1 MNRKL
6 AAASFF
12 LLAFSV
18 CLGAFGAHALKELGD
33 VSVQQTFETGVRY
46 QFYGSFV
53 LILIAFRK
61 ELNALNFRR
70 WIRVFGIGL
79 TMFCGSI
86 YGLVLG
92 NILDFNAK
100 LFGPITP
107 IGGALM
113 IVSLIMMGIQL
124 LRNPAQE

>member
-18 CLGAFGAHALKELGD
+18 CLGAFGAHALKDLGD
-33 VSVQQTFETGVRY
+33 VSAQQTFETGVRY

-53 LILIAFRK
+53 LIIMAFRK
-61 ELNALNFRR
+61 EFNALNLRR

-79 TMFCGSI
+79 TLFCGSI

-92 NILDFNAK
+92 NILDFSAK

-107 IGGALM
+107 IGGTLM
-113 IVSLIMMGIQL
+113 ILSLIMIGIQL
-124 LRNPAQE
+124 LRNPTQE

>member
-18 CLGAFGAHALKELGD
+18 CLGAFGAHALKDLGD
-33 VSVQQTFETGVRY
+33 VSAQQTFETGVRY

-53 LILIAFRK
+53 LIIMAFRK
-61 ELNALNFRR
+61 EFNALNLRR

-79 TMFCGSI
+79 TLFSGSI

-92 NILDFNAK
+92 NILDFSAK

-107 IGGALM
+107 IGGTLM
-113 IVSLIMMGIQL
+113 ILSLIMIGIQL
-124 LRNPAQE
+124 LRNPTQE

>member
-18 CLGAFGAHALKELGD
+18 CLGAFGAHALKDLGD
-33 VSVQQTFETGVRY
+33 VSAQQTFETGVRY
-46 QFYGSFV
+46 QFYGTFV
-53 LILIAFRK
+53 LILMAFRK
-61 ELNALNFRR
+61 EFNALNLRR

-79 TMFCGSI
+79 TLFCCSI

-92 NILDFNAK
+92 NILDFSAK

-107 IGGALM
+107 IGGTLM
-113 IVSLIMMGIQL
+113 ILSLIMIGIQL
-124 LRNPAQE
+124 LRNPTQE

>member
-18 CLGAFGAHALKELGD
+18 CLGAFGAHALKDLGD
-33 VSVQQTFETGVRY
+33 VSAQQTFETGVRY

-53 LILIAFRK
+53 LFLMAFRK
-61 ELNALNFRR
+61 EFNALNLRR

-79 TMFCGSI
+79 TLFCGSI

-92 NILDFNAK
+92 NILDFSAK

-107 IGGALM
+107 IGGTLM
-113 IVSLIMMGIQL
+113 ILSLIMIGIQL
-124 LRNPAQE
+124 LRNPTQE

>member
-18 CLGAFGAHALKELGD
+18 CLGAFGAHALKDLGD
-33 VSVQQTFETGVRY
+33 VIAQKTFETGVRY

-53 LILIAFRK
+53 LFLLAFRI
-61 ELNALNFRR
+61 EFNALNFRR

-79 TMFCGSI
+79 TLFCGSI

-113 IVSLIMMGIQL
+113 ILSLIMIGIQL

>member
-18 CLGAFGAHALKELGD
+18 CLGAFGAHALKDLGD
-33 VSVQQTFETGVRY
+33 VSAQQTFETGVRY
-46 QFYGSFV
+46 QFYGTFV
-53 LILIAFRK
+53 LILMAFRK
-61 ELNALNFRR
+61 EFNALNLRR

-79 TMFCGSI
+79 TLFCGSI

-92 NILDFNAK
+92 NILDFSAK

-107 IGGALM
+107 IGGTLM
-113 IVSLIMMGIQL
+113 ILSLIMIGIQL
-124 LRNPAQE
+124 LRNPTQE